1 MMKKIHFSTKSE
13 RKDYGELCEVLKEKK
28 RVNAGTIRSVV
39 KNAFLHRTK
48 FDVV

>member
-1 MMKKIHFSTKSE
+1 MKKIHFSTKSE
-13 RKDYGELCEVLKEKK
+13 GKDYEKLCEVIKDKK
-28 RVNAGTIRSVV
+28 RVNAETIRSVV